1 MGRYVEEEIIN
12 QPISL
17 DELSDVNSPSPTDGE
32 LLEYDILTNEWVNV
46 STLNGGSF

>member
-17 DELSDVNSPSPTDGE
+17 DELSDVNSPSPLDGE
-32 LLEYDILTNEWVNV
+32 LLEYDISTNEWSNI
-46 STLNGGSF
+46 SILQGGSF